1 MNSAKAKKA
10 PTKSVSTKNSKV
22 SKSTTKTS
30 STPVK
35 SVAKTTK
42 KTKEE
47 PVVSEPL
54 AVVEETP
61 STKQRKVVDRDT
73 VLEDF
78 DALSKLIDAEIENL
92 RQNSKSNGNVK
103 FLRSLNKNLK
113 VLRTNTTKVM
123 KKKKTERKNNSTSG
137 FLKPVTISGEM
148 AKFTGWDPKELRS
161 RVEVTKY
168 ICDYIKSHDLQ
179 NPEDR
184 REIRADAKLQKLLGV
199 TPEDKIKYYSLQTHL
214 KKHFP
219 KTE

>member
-10 PTKSVSTKNSKV
+10 PTKSVSTKQ
-22 SKSTTKTS
+22 SKSTKTS
-30 STPVK
+30 ATPVK
-35 SVAKTTK
+35 SVSKTTK

-47 PVVSEPL
+47 PKEEPQEEQL
-54 AVVEETP
+54 VEETP
-61 STKQRKVVDRDT
+61 TTKQRKVVDRDT

-78 DALSKLIDAEIENL
+78 DKLSKLIDEEIENL

-113 VLRTNTTKVM
+113 VLRTNSTKVM

-179 NPEDR
+179 NPADR

-199 TPEDKIKYYSLQTHL
+199 KPEDNIKYYSLQTHL

>member
-10 PTKSVSTKNSKV
+10 PTKSVSTKQ
-22 SKSTTKTS
+22 SKSTKTP

-35 SVAKTTK
+35 SVSKTTK

-47 PVVSEPL
+47 PKEEPHEEQL
-54 AVVEETP
+54 VEETP
-61 STKQRKVVDRDT
+61 TTKQRKVVDRDT

-78 DALSKLIDAEIENL
+78 DKLSKLIDEEIENL

-113 VLRTNTTKVM
+113 VLRTNSTKVM

-179 NPEDR
+179 NPSDR

-199 TPEDKIKYYSLQTHL
+199 KPEDNIKYYSLQTHL

>member
-35 SVAKTTK
+35 SVAKTSK

-47 PVVSEPL
+47 PVVSETL
-54 AVVEETP
+54 SVVEETP

-199 TPEDKIKYYSLQTHL
+199 KPEDKIKYYSLQTHL

>member
-10 PTKSVSTKNSKV
+10 PTKSVSTKQ
-22 SKSTTKTS
+22 SKSTKTP

-35 SVAKTTK
+35 SVSKTTK

-47 PVVSEPL
+47 PKEEPL
-54 AVVEETP
+54 EEQLVEETP
-61 STKQRKVVDRDT
+61 TTKQRKVVDRDT

-78 DALSKLIDAEIENL
+78 DKLSKLIDEEIENL

-113 VLRTNTTKVM
+113 VLRTNSTKVM

-179 NPEDR
+179 NPSDR

-199 TPEDKIKYYSLQTHL
+199 KPEDNIKYYSLQTHL

>member
-10 PTKSVSTKNSKV
+10 PTKSVSTKQ
-22 SKSTTKTS
+22 SKSTKTPA
-30 STPVK
+30 TPVK
-35 SVAKTTK
+35 SVSKTTK

-47 PVVSEPL
+47 PKEEPHEEQL
-54 AVVEETP
+54 VEETP
-61 STKQRKVVDRDT
+61 TTKQRKVVDRDT

-78 DALSKLIDAEIENL
+78 DKLSKLIDEEIENL

-113 VLRTNTTKVM
+113 VLRTNSTKVM

-179 NPEDR
+179 NPSDR

-199 TPEDKIKYYSLQTHL
+199 KPEDNIKYYSLQTHL

>member
-54 AVVEETP
+54 SVVEETP

-199 TPEDKIKYYSLQTHL
+199 KPEDKIKYYSLQTHL